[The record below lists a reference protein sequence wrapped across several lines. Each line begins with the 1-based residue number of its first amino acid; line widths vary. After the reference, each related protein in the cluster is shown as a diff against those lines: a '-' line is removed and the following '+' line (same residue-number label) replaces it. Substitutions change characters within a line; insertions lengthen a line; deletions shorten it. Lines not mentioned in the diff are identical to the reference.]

1 MMKEAPRSIENADA
15 IRAALKDGAREL
27 TAFCHWNANIDNAW
41 YWRDERGDLACG
53 LTDWGNVGQL
63 NMVTAIQS
71 SLVFA
76 EPGFLIEN
84 LGQFFELFSKEFENA
99 GGGPLDPA
107 ALELQFALQTIA
119 GGLQWPLDTVPL
131 IERHVPD
138 LATVIDRF
146 DPRTEDD
153 EFVRTQLHLLRAYLM
168 LWQSS
173 GPRELIDWAIR
184 RA

>member
-1 MMKEAPRSIENADA
+1 
-15 IRAALKDGAREL
+15 
-27 TAFCHWNANIDNAW
+27 
-41 YWRDERGDLACG
+41 
-53 LTDWGNVGQL
+53 V
-63 NMVTAIQS
+63 
-71 SLVFA
+71 
-76 EPGFLIEN
+76 
-84 LGQFFELFSKEFENA
+84 
-99 GGGPLDPA
+99 

-146 DPRTEDD
+146 DPRIEDD